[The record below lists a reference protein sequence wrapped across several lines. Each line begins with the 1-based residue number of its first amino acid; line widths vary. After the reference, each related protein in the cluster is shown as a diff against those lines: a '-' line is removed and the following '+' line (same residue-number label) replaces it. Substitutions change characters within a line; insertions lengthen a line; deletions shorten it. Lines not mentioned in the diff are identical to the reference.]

1 MGAQSSHH
9 EPLNMGGLNINTTNN
24 ISNTLNSTGA
34 PDFNRG
40 GSVRAPHI
48 KTSLA
53 SKALNPRNTIRR
65 SLRKRKERRKNKL
78 SQAEEAYKV
87 STYLCFTLADDWQ
100 FYSCYIVAAATK
112 IAFHRWVCIGS
123 VCSLFGVPCVIT
135 DTTYRQIY

>member
-9 EPLNMGGLNINTTNN
+9 EPLNMGGLNINTANN

-87 STYLCFTLADDWQ
+87 STLLCFLLVENFGSFTR
-100 FYSCYIVAAATK
+100 CNIIAATTK
-112 IAFHRWVCIGS
+112 
-123 VCSLFGVPCVIT
+123 
-135 DTTYRQIY
+135 